1 MLSLLAALALPVFAA
16 EPPDLDSWARRD
28 VGGFLGGLPAAVSA
42 LGSERATG
50 PLDLPLAPPM
60 PLPIAGA
67 SPLADWMG
75 RAAASTT
82 RRIAGGISEL
92 GRADPAAEPVDL
104 GGTDGVPGLGLPP
117 GSQAEPYAPPV
128 LPEPAPRQLETRPLP
143 QDALPGPV
151 GSGLWLMKRGGRAR
165 TQKPSLRGTGFRTG
179 DIAPSAISPTSVSP
193 SLGNR

>member
-1 MLSLLAALALPVFAA
+1 MLLLLAALALPALAA

-42 LGSERATG
+42 LGSDRPTG

-67 SPLADWMG
+67 SPLASWME

-92 GRADPAAEPVDL
+92 GRADPAAEPVPLDGTDAVPDL
-104 GGTDGVPGLGLPP
+104 GFPP
-117 GSQAEPYAPPV
+117 GTHAEPYRPPV
-128 LPEPAPRQLETRPLP
+128 VPEPDHRPIEARP
-143 QDALPGPV
+143 IAQDSLPGPV
-151 GSGLWLMKRGGRAR
+151 GSGLWLMGRSRRA
-165 TQKPSLRGTGFRTG
+165 QAAKPALRGTGFRTG
-179 DIAPSAISPTSVSP
+179 DIKPSAVSPTAVSP
-193 SLGNR
+193 SLERR